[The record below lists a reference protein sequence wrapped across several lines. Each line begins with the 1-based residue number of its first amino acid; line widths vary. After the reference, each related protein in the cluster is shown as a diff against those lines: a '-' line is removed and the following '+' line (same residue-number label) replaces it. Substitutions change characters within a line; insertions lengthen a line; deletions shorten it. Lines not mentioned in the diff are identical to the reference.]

1 MARIADF
8 GKQAARNGASAGKF
22 AAKAGAPVAVIGGV
36 IEAGSVIMDPN
47 ATTDDKVRG
56 VSEAAGAAVGGW
68 GGAAGGPRSEPP
80 SVRSFPASAR
90 P

>member
-56 VSEAAGAAVGGW
+56 VSEAAGAEPP
-68 GGAAGGPRSEPP
+68 GGPRSEPP